1 MKTSRIIFML
11 ALAAAATAC
20 NKAELEGTD
29 PAGLKSNQFLASIEG
44 ASTKVTMAEDFSLSW
59 VAGDQ
64 VSVFESEAMKN
75 ELFTATEGGHQTTLD
90 GGEVTVDQEKTYY
103 AVYPYSEKNSL
114 ADGIITTEI
123 PTVQTPK
130 QGDIPVN
137 IAVAKNDG
145 QIFTFYNVCGLVGF
159 NITTDNIKSVTVKSN
174 DSSDYLTGLISV
186 RQEEMG
192 NPTYKV
198 AGGQSYVTLEAET
211 TFSTGY
217 HYVAVLPQTFEKGIT
232 VVMTDSED
240 KVAQKTT
247 TNPFTLNRSHRI
259 DIKDIDA
266 SQTWGEKL
274 TSISTAAELQSF
286 LAVADKYAEGE
297 TVTLAADIDVKD
309 CNLVPA
315 ASFAGIFNGADKS
328 ITNWNT
334 TTALFEKLTGTV
346 QNLVIGESCNLVVQ
360 ANGDAAFIALENAGT
375 ISNCI
380 NHGTVTSVEESFVP
394 DVKAQYND
402 RAIGTIAAVS
412 TGSVV
417 SCVNNGTVTITPATV
432 GKYALQFIGGI
443 AGKASASAGDNAMD
457 SCTNNGAVTFD
468 GPFSS
473 KLFIGGVCGGTPA
486 GAGTFGDYGV
496 FKTLKNTAPVTL
508 QVPTPSSVASTYI
521 NLGGVIGYA
530 EADLDD
536 CDNDGAVTVD
546 VPKAP
551 ASTSQNMQRPA
562 IAGVAGAGLY
572 NVSNCDNT
580 GALSVSGAFAS
591 IEDNSE
597 FVGAGKYGCAAFGGV
612 VAIAGTNATSHKVN
626 TCTNSGRLDLNITM
640 HEETKDSHG
649 NIGGVVGRAQAQIL
663 SCSCS
668 GEGLFIKNVMQVAR
682 VGGVAGIACAKMQSC
697 TNSSQIDY
705 DMVVTEQT
713 GNQCEYIHLGGVVGV
728 LDTGAGEAIIASA
741 NTGNITVKNGYYS
754 GKISS
759 IGGLVGKNQY
769 GVVRGNK
776 TSKIKISGTYKVN
789 SPAKIYFG
797 GIVGYNE
804 GSSSTSS
811 KKGLTG
817 CIAQFSREGIT
828 EIEGVGE
835 GSRIG
840 GICGFRK
847 GTIALSSSGV
857 DWDADNAVN
866 LVANDNNNY
875 RFVAR
880 SGSDDV
886 YAGLFY
892 GEVSLGTGTHTMH
905 GCTLNT
911 STFATDQLTDAGL
924 AIGKISDGSV
934 QFGIEGSAFTLR
946 QVVFGGEEYNTTMNL
961 TSDLLVG
968 SIADGAT
975 VSVVNSTITP
985 R

>member
-44 ASTKVTMAEDFSLSW
+44 ASTKVTMANDFSLSW

-75 ELFTATEGGHQTTLD
+75 NLFTAAEGGDQTTLD
-90 GGEVTVDQEKTYY
+90 GGEVTVDPEKTYY

-145 QIFTFYNVCGLVGF
+145 QTFAFYNVCGLVGF
-159 NITTDNIKSVTVKSN
+159 NITTNNIKSVTVKSN
-174 DSSDYLTGLISV
+174 DSSDYLTGLIAVS
-186 RQEEMG
+186 QEEVG
-192 NPTYKV
+192 IPAYTV

-232 VVMTDSED
+232 VVMTDSD
-240 KVAQKTT
+240 GKVAQKTT

-259 DIKDIDA
+259 DIKNIDA

-286 LAVADKYAEGE
+286 LAVADKYAEDE

-334 TTALFEKLTGTV
+334 STALFEKLTGTV

-380 NHGTVTSVEESFVP
+380 NNGIVTSVKESFVP
-394 DVKAQYND
+394 DVKAKYND

-412 TGSVV
+412 TGSII

-443 AGKASASAGDNAMD
+443 AGKASASADVNAMV
-457 SCTNNGAVTFD
+457 SCINNGAVTFD

-486 GAGTFGDYGV
+486 GAGIFGDYGI
-496 FKTLKNTAPVTL
+496 FKDLTNKVPVTL
-508 QVPTPSSVASTYI
+508 EVPSTSSVDATYI

-530 EADLDD
+530 EADLDN
-536 CDNDGAVTVD
+536 CDNEGAVTVD
-546 VPKAP
+546 LPTT
-551 ASTSQNMQRPA
+551 ASSASHVFQRPA
-562 IAGVAGAGLY
+562 IAGVAGTVLY
-572 NVSNCDNT
+572 NVDNCDNSGNINVNGVFGT
-580 GALSVSGAFAS
+580 GLANDVGVGAFQRA
-591 IEDNSE
+591 
-597 FVGAGKYGCAAFGGV
+597 YFGGV
-612 VAIAGTNATSHKVN
+612 VAFAGCSLDSYVVR
-626 TCTNSGRLDLNITM
+626 TCTNKGKLTLDLHM
-640 HEETKDSHG
+640 HNEQKTYAHIGGIVG
-649 NIGGVVGRAQAQIL
+649 NAMSSVSDCTNEGEGLSVKNMLKIGYVGGVVGLTDEAMTKCVNKAPVNYDFVNTEAVVNQSERL
-663 SCSCS
+663 Y
-668 GEGLFIKNVMQVAR
+668 L
-682 VGGVAGIACAKMQSC
+682 GGVAGHISVNLTSNNQAI
-697 TNSSQIDY
+697 TYSSNEGAID
-705 DMVVTEQT
+705 VV
-713 GNQCEYIHLGGVVGV
+713 
-728 LDTGAGEAIIASA
+728 
-741 NTGNITVKNGYYS
+741 NGYYS
-754 GKISS
+754 ENFLSYV
-759 IGGLVGKNQY
+759 GGLVGLVTK
-769 GVVRGNK
+769 GRVCGGT
-776 TSKIKISGTYKVN
+776 TSKDPKEYIQGTMTIST
-789 SPAKIYFG
+789 PAKIYVG
-797 GIVGYNE
+797 GIVGGLGESAASAGVYSLHRT
-804 GSSSTSS
+804 GS
-811 KKGLTG
+811 
-817 CIAQFSREGIT
+817 IT
-828 EIEGVGE
+828 VTNPGE

-840 GICGFRK
+840 GICGLRRSNNND
-847 GTIALSSSGV
+847 AL
-857 DWDADNAVN
+857 VN
-866 LVANDNNNY
+866 LQSEVTINCAT
-875 RFVAR
+875 AA
-880 SGSDDV
+880 SDI
-886 YAGLFY
+886 YAGQFY
-892 GEVSLGTGTHTMH
+892 GEYVGDTTERTIHT
-905 GCTLNT
+905 CTMNGGFSATNVTASGIVVGLLSSGKVKIGSSGAFTIRPNKYNGDDVTT
-911 STFATDQLTDAGL
+911 STTSEDLKALL
-924 AIGKISDGSV
+924 IGKST
-934 QFGIEGSAFTLR
+934 EGTNVNVTN
-946 QVVFGGEEYNTTMNL
+946 VVVEE
-961 TSDLLVG
+961 
-968 SIADGAT
+968 AE
-975 VSVVNSTITP
+975 
-985 R
+985 

>member
-1 MKTSRIIFML
+1 MDRKMYLTGKTMKTSRIIFML

-44 ASTKVTMAEDFSLSW
+44 ASTKVTMSEDDFSLSW

-75 ELFTATEGGHQTTLD
+75 ELFTATEDGYQTTLD
-90 GGEVTVDQEKTYY
+90 GGGVTVDQEKTYY

-145 QIFTFYNVCGLVGF
+145 QTFTFYNVCGLVGF

-186 RQEEMG
+186 RQEEVG
-192 NPTYKV
+192 NPTYAV
-198 AGGQSYVTLEAET
+198 AGGQSYVTLEAEA

-232 VVMTDSED
+232 VVMTDSYG

-259 DIKDIDA
+259 DIKNIDE

-274 TSISTAAELQSF
+274 TSIRTAAELQRF

-297 TVTLAADIDVKD
+297 TVTLADDIDVKD

-315 ASFAGIFNGADKS
+315 ASFAGIFDGADNS

-334 TTALFEKLTGTV
+334 STALFEKLTGTV

-380 NHGTVTSVEESFVP
+380 NPGTVTSVEESFVP

-412 TGSVV
+412 TGSIV
-417 SCVNNGTVTITPATV
+417 SCVNNGTVTITPASV

-443 AGKASASAGDNAMD
+443 AGKASASADDNAMD

-536 CDNDGAVTVD
+536 CDNSGVVTVD
-546 VPKAP
+546 LPNKPSSAGH
-551 ASTSQNMQRPA
+551 AYQRPA
-562 IAGVAGAGLY
+562 IAGVVGTCLY
-572 NVSNCDNT
+572 NVANCNNS
-580 GALSVSGAFAS
+580 GNMEVKGAFGDGD
-591 IEDNSE
+591 EKT
-597 FVGAGKYGCAAFGGV
+597 VGAGYYYRAYFGGV
-612 VAIAGTNATSHKVN
+612 VAFAGSATAESVNTEYKLESCKNSGKLSFDLEMHNSEDAFAHIGGIAGNAVSNVSDCTNEGAGVFVKNCLSSGYVGGIVGLLGLPENQVKGSVALCTNKAIINYDAVIAEADENKSRDIYVGGIAGNMQYSYAKLLTSHNEGNIKVVGGPASGNCYVGGLTGFIGKMQIAGTNSD
-626 TCTNSGRLDLNITM
+626 SGRL
-640 HEETKDSHG
+640 KSKG
-649 NIGGVVGRAQAQIL
+649 NIVV
-663 SCSCS
+663 
-668 GEGLFIKNVMQVAR
+668 
-682 VGGVAGIACAKMQSC
+682 
-697 TNSSQIDY
+697 
-705 DMVVTEQT
+705 
-713 GNQCEYIHLGGVVGV
+713 
-728 LDTGAGEAIIASA
+728 DTR
-741 NTGNITVKNGYYS
+741 K
-754 GKISS
+754 
-759 IGGLVGKNQY
+759 
-769 GVVRGNK
+769 
-776 TSKIKISGTYKVN
+776 KV
-789 SPAKIYFG
+789 SVG
-797 GIVGYNE
+797 GIVGRA
-804 GSSSTSS
+804 SHQI
-811 KKGLTG
+811 LDV
-817 CIAQFSREGIT
+817 A
-828 EIEGVGE
+828 
-835 GSRIG
+835 
-840 GICGFRK
+840 
-847 GTIALSSSGV
+847 
-857 DWDADNAVN
+857 
-866 LVANDNNNY
+866 VANDSIKVLNP
-875 RFVAR
+875 
-880 SGSDDV
+880 
-886 YAGLFY
+886 
-892 GEVSLGTGTHTMH
+892 GTGSMIGGVCGDRQINTSGDARMKEVTTNIHVTNDDNNTVYL
-905 GCTLNT
+905 GCWYGSRSDTATAFHSTSFVGSVTYPSSVTFGFIAGILNT
-911 STFATDQLTDAGL
+911 GAVIQ
-924 AIGKISDGSV
+924 
-934 QFGIEGSAFTLR
+934 
-946 QVVFGGEEYNTTMNL
+946 
-961 TSDLLVG
+961 VG
-968 SIADGAT
+968 SSGKVIIPKT
-975 VSVVNSTITP
+975 TVVNGTEIGELDETALKN
-985 R
+985 RLFGVNNGTVTYKAGNLVQE